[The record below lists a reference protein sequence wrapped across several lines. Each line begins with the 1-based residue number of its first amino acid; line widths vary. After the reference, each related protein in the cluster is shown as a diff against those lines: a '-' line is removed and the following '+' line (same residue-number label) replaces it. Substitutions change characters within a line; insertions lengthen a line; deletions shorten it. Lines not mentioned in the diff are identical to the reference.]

1 MNELPVTAKDMSVW
15 ISYCEYNYNGWF
27 WVFMPR
33 NICIEVSVIPE
44 PSLTKSDRMNTQLQL

>member
-15 ISYCEYNYNGWF
+15 ISYCEYNYDGWF

-33 NICIEVSVIPE
+33 NICIEVSVKPPTAY
-44 PSLTKSDRMNTQLQL
+44 PSPALPKVIV